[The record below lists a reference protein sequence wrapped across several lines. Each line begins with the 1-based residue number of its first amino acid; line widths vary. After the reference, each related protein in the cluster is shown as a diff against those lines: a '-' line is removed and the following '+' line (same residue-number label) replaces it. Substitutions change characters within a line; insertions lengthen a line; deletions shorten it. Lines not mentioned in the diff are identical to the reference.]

1 MNGPDGIN
9 VAIVGATGAVGE
21 ALIEILES
29 RAFPVNE
36 LFLLASERTAGK
48 RVQFHGKSKM
58 VTQLDQFDF
67 SQAQI
72 ALFSAG
78 GAVSAEYV
86 PKATE
91 AGCVV
96 IDNTSHFRYDDDIP
110 LIVPE
115 VNAHRIDEYVNRN
128 IIANPNCSTIQ

>member
-1 MNGPDGIN
+1 MSGPDGIN

-78 GAVSAEYV
+78 GAVSAEYA

-115 VNAHRIDEYVNRN
+115 VNAHR
-128 IIANPNCSTIQ
+128 TG